1 MPPDEAARGPWR
13 ADRERGGGEG
23 CQITAP
29 SGGTKGKAFAEYK
42 RLCKTSVGRCGRA
55 KRGRRLFAFL
65 DVRANSAETRS
76 VTRRPLRSLS
86 SKVHHRYDSR
96 EQFQFSVLPV
106 LNQLLSRGLWGDS
119 DWPSLAEG
127 RGKS

>member
-1 MPPDEAARGPWR
+1 MPPGEAARGPWR

-42 RLCKTSVGRCGRA
+42 RCDCL
-55 KRGRRLFAFL
+55 FL